1 MAWQEVTK
9 KMNDNSKVITILCS
23 HLCVGEGVEPF
34 TPKEWENAAKRLS
47 EAGKEPKD
55 LFEMRDSEI
64 EEAFCTDI
72 GGVKRI
78 RRLLDRS
85 ASLAFEIEEYE
96 NVGINIITRA
106 DREYPKNLKRKL
118 GSKCPPL
125 FYVAGD
131 MSICESASIGFVG
144 SRNIDESEMHLT
156 KTLAAEAVR
165 KGYTVV
171 SGGAK
176 GVDQVALMEARIQG
190 GKTIIY
196 AADSM
201 SRKLRDKELV
211 KSIKEGNSVLLS
223 VATPEAGFNTG
234 IAMMR
239 NKYIYAQSEATVV
252 IKSDFEKGGTW
263 AGASEALKY
272 SLCKVCCND
281 NKKFKGNQALIQKG
295 AVPITSN
302 WDFDFGTL
310 VAKTKLDEG
319 EKPFEGVQIDFLSA
333 NGMSIL
339 GGMAST
345 VNEENIFDKA
355 DESLVIKKE

>member
-1 MAWQEVTK
+1 
-9 KMNDNSKVITILCS
+9 MNDNSKVITILCS
-23 HLCVGEGVEPF
+23 HLCVGGGVEPF
-34 TPKEWENAAKRLS
+34 TPKEWENAAKCLGA
-47 EAGKEPKD
+47 AGKEPKD
-55 LFEMRDSEI
+55 LFEMRDGEI
-64 EEAFCTDI
+64 KEAFCTDI
-72 GGVKRI
+72 IGVKRI

-96 NVGINIITRA
+96 NTGIKIITRA
-106 DREYPKNLKRKL
+106 DKKYPKILKKKL

-131 MSICESASIGFVG
+131 INICESVCIGFVG
-144 SRNIDESEMHLT
+144 SRSIDESEMHLT
-156 KTLAAEAVR
+156 KTFVAEAVK

-211 KSIKEGNSVLLS
+211 KSIREGNSVLLS

-234 IAMMR
+234 FAMMR

-263 AGASEALKY
+263 AGATEALRY
-272 SLCKVCCND
+272 SLCKVCCSD
-281 NKKFKGNQALIQKG
+281 NKKFKGNQALIQNG
-295 AVPITSN
+295 AIPITED
-302 WDFDFGTL
+302 WDFIFENDEML
-310 VAKTKLDEG
+310 QNNVAERKPLEG
-319 EKPFEGVQIDFLSA
+319 YQTSFL
-333 NGMSIL
+333 
-339 GGMAST
+339 
-345 VNEENIFDKA
+345 
-355 DESLVIKKE
+355 